1 MKQTLVVLVEDK
13 PGVLNRVSSLFRR
26 RNFNIESL
34 TVGHS
39 QMEGVS
45 RMSIVTD
52 EEENLRRKIVESN
65 LVKMVNVIEVDDV
78 TDKPSVQRELA
89 LVKVNANST
98 NRGTIIDTAEKY
110 RGRVVDVGTETMIIE
125 MTGESDRI
133 DALMN
138 ALDTFGIVELS
149 RTGVMV
155 MTRGEVIPRTSKLK
169 SQQNGAGH

>member
-13 PGVLNRVSSLFRR
+13 PGVLNRVASLFRR

-39 QMEGVS
+39 QMDGVS

-78 TDKPSVQRELA
+78 TDKPSVERELA
-89 LVKVNANST
+89 LIKVNANAT
-98 NRGTIIDTAEKY
+98 NRTEIIDTAEKY
-110 RGRVVDVGTETMIIE
+110 RGRIVDIGTETMIIE
-125 MTGESDRI
+125 MTGEPDNI
-133 DALMN
+133 N
-138 ALDTFGIVELS
+138 ALIDSLQPFEIVELS
-149 RTGVMV
+149 RTGLMV
-155 MTRGEVIPRTSKLK
+155 MTRGEVIPRTSRLK
-169 SQQNGAGH
+169 SQQNGVSH